1 MSLLDKGNFLII
13 GLLTLITSSCEQDES
28 IIKVNVEGVTNTN
41 YIEFNL
47 PTSEIFIDSLRT
59 DDSDFILVGDY
70 EDPLLGTLA
79 AEAYFEL
86 QYDSGAVIADTLLL
100 DSVVF
105 MLKIEDQLMNDA
117 SAIFNMDFH
126 ALRDSL
132 FSQAVYLATK
142 KLTLAK
148 SIQSVAEIVL
158 KSDTLLTFSGADFGY
173 YLYKKLKGLD
183 ASDQYAY
190 TNEFAFVPAV
200 ENEALLSFDLISD
213 ETKILIYS
221 RDPSDSLFITQ
232 LKFNSVHFTQLDRNK
247 FDTDLAGLSNL
258 DSLQFADDFSI
269 FNPLQ
274 GLFTVLD
281 FSEVML
287 FLYQLDDFILN
298 NVELEV
304 GLTTAS
310 TDPIAGVN
318 FYALNQESGING
330 NVFASL
336 DLVLAGNLDYVS
348 TFNQAANDFLLSE
361 ESFIAGAGA
370 FSPVISEVS
379 ELTYNSMITLALED
393 QYLRKTFLGEDTF
406 EKLVMIAEDRLTFN
420 QSFIERGSVTV
431 KIYYTKSKGL

>member
-126 ALRDSL
+126 GLRDSL

-148 SIQSVAEIVL
+148 SIQSVQ
-158 KSDTLLTFSGADFGY
+158 K
-173 YLYKKLKGLD
+173 
-183 ASDQYAY
+183 
-190 TNEFAFVPAV
+190 
-200 ENEALLSFDLISD
+200 
-213 ETKILIYS
+213 
-221 RDPSDSLFITQ
+221 
-232 LKFNSVHFTQLDRNK
+232 
-247 FDTDLAGLSNL
+247 
-258 DSLQFADDFSI
+258 
-269 FNPLQ
+269 
-274 GLFTVLD
+274 
-281 FSEVML
+281 L
-287 FLYQLDDFILN
+287 FLN
-298 NVELEV
+298 
-304 GLTTAS
+304 LT
-310 TDPIAGVN
+310 
-318 FYALNQESGING
+318 
-330 NVFASL
+330 
-336 DLVLAGNLDYVS
+336 
-348 TFNQAANDFLLSE
+348 
-361 ESFIAGAGA
+361 
-370 FSPVISEVS
+370 
-379 ELTYNSMITLALED
+379 
-393 QYLRKTFLGEDTF
+393 RC
-406 EKLVMIAEDRLTFN
+406 
-420 QSFIERGSVTV
+420 
-431 KIYYTKSKGL
+431 

>member
-1 MSLLDKGNFLII
+1 MSLLDKGSFLIV
-13 GLLTLITSSCEQDES
+13 GLLLFITSSCEQDES

-173 YLYKKLKGLD
+173 YLYEKLKGLD

-200 ENEALLSFDLISD
+200 
-213 ETKILIYS
+213 
-221 RDPSDSLFITQ
+221 
-232 LKFNSVHFTQLDRNK
+232 
-247 FDTDLAGLSNL
+247 
-258 DSLQFADDFSI
+258 
-269 FNPLQ
+269 
-274 GLFTVLD
+274 
-281 FSEVML
+281 
-287 FLYQLDDFILN
+287 
-298 NVELEV
+298 
-304 GLTTAS
+304 
-310 TDPIAGVN
+310 
-318 FYALNQESGING
+318 
-330 NVFASL
+330 
-336 DLVLAGNLDYVS
+336 
-348 TFNQAANDFLLSE
+348 
-361 ESFIAGAGA
+361 
-370 FSPVISEVS
+370 
-379 ELTYNSMITLALED
+379 
-393 QYLRKTFLGEDTF
+393 
-406 EKLVMIAEDRLTFN
+406 
-420 QSFIERGSVTV
+420 
-431 KIYYTKSKGL
+431 

>member
-1 MSLLDKGNFLII
+1 MSLLDKGNFVII
-13 GLLTLITSSCEQDES
+13 GLLLLIISSCEQDEK
-28 IIKVNVEGVTNTN
+28 IINVNLEGVTNTS

-47 PTSEIFIDSLRT
+47 PTSEILIDSLRT

-70 EDPLLGTLA
+70 EDPLFGTLA
-79 AEAYFEL
+79 AQAYFEI
-86 QYDSGAVIADTLLL
+86 QYDSGAVIADSLLL

-105 MLKIEDQLMNDA
+105 MLKIEDQLMEGT
-117 SAIFNMDFH
+117 SAPFNMNFH

-142 KLTLAK
+142 KLTVAK
-148 SIQSVAEIVL
+148 NIQSVAEIVL
-158 KSDTLLTFSGADFGY
+158 KSDTLLTFSGVDFGN
-173 YLYKKLKGLD
+173 YLYEQLKGLD

-190 TNEFAFVPAV
+190 TSEFAFVPAV
-200 ENEALLSFDLISD
+200 ENEVLLSFDLISD

-232 LKFNSVHFTQLDRNK
+232 FKFNSVHFTQLDRNK
-247 FDTDLAGLSNL
+247 SDTDLAGLSNL

-269 FNPLQ
+269 VNPLQ

-336 DLVLAGNLDYVS
+336 DLVLEGNLDYVS